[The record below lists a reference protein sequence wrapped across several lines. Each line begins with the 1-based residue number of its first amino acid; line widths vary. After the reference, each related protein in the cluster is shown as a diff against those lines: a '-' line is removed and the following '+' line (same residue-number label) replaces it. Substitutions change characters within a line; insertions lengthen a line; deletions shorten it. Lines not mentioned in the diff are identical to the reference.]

1 MDLQQFLPE
10 ELPERTSDFSPLPVG
25 EYLCVI
31 SDCELKDTND
41 GTGKYIS
48 LKWQV
53 IQGDHEGR
61 IFFENINIQNKSE
74 KATQI
79 GLSVLGEISKCI
91 MTKISKTEDLID
103 KICVVSL
110 GIQPDTGKYEA
121 SNKVKK
127 HLMYE
132 GYKSGNEATNTEP
145 IAPTESE
152 APKEIK
158 KEKPNW
164 MAK

>member
-10 ELPERTSDFSPLPVG
+10 ELPERTSDFSPLPAG
-25 EYLCVI
+25 EYLSVI
-31 SDCELKDTND
+31 SDCELRETND
-41 GTGKYIS
+41 GTGKYLS

-79 GLSVLGEISKCI
+79 GLSMLGEISKCI
-91 MTKISKTEDLID
+91 MKKINSTEDLVD
-103 KICVVSL
+103 GICSVSL
-110 GIQPDTGKYEA
+110 GIQPASGQFES

-127 HLMYE
+127 HSMYE
-132 GYKSGNEATNTEP
+132 GYKNEKEQNTQPVSKAEGRNTEK
-145 IAPTESE
+145 S
-152 APKEIK
+152 

>member
-31 SDCELKDTND
+31 SDCELRETND
-41 GTGKYIS
+41 GTGKYLS

-53 IQGDHEGR
+53 MEGDYEGR

-103 KICVVSL
+103 KICTVSL
-110 GIQPDTGKYEA
+110 GIQPASGQYEA

-127 HLMYE
+127 HFMYE
-132 GYKSGNEATNTEP
+132 GYKNAGDTKQVNTET
-145 IAPTESE
+145 ASGS
-152 APKEIK
+152 AQSDK
-158 KEKPNW
+158 KAKPGW
-164 MAK
+164 MSK